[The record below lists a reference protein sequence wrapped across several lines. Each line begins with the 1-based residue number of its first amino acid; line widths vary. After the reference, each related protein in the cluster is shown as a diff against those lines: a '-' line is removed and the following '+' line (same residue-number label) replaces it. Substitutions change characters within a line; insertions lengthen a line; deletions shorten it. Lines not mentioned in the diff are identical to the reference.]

1 MEEIWKDIKDYEG
14 LYEVSNLGR
23 VRNILTDYQLK
34 PSINTNGYYRVAL
47 TNRDKGIKKD
57 FKVHRLVAIH
67 FIGEQ
72 ETPERKFVNHID
84 SDKSNNTLMNLEWVT
99 GIENQC
105 HGYKNKKTSS
115 KYSGVSYWAGYWRAR
130 INVDGKSIDLG
141 TYKTEEMAYNVRK
154 NYERENNIDNR
165 YI

>member
-23 VRNILTDYQLK
+23 VRNILTDHQLK

-47 TNRDKGIKKD
+47 SKDKKAKHI
-57 FKVHRLVAIH
+57 KVHRLVALN

-72 ETPERKFVNHID
+72 ETPERRFVNHID
-84 SDKSNNTLMNLEWVT
+84 LDKSNNTLMNLEWVT
-99 GIENQC
+99 RMENQC
-105 HGYKNKKTSS
+105 HGFKNKKTSS

-130 INVDGKSIDLG
+130 IMVDGKSIDLG

-154 NYERENNIDNR
+154 NYERDNKIDNR